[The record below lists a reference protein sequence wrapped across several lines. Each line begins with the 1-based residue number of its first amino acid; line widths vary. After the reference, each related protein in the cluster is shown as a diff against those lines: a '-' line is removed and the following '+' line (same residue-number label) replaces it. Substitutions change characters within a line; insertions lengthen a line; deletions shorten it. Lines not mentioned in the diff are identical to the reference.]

1 MKDLYIVIDGEP
13 IGLREFDNQI
23 AQSIKADMDAGR
35 VVFAVDQSVWS
46 GAANNLPNGI
56 QAVYVS
62 GSYPSIPVKQDS
74 EIAVAGEVALFRV
87 ENGQQKA
94 YRNLLVASGDN
105 RWFYGSEFKDFPDHY
120 YTGPH
125 PTGSIWKKIH
135 PDWPTT

>member
-35 VVFAVDQSVWS
+35 VVFEVSQSAWA

-62 GSYPSIPVKQDS
+62 GSHPKVPIKQDS

-94 YRNLLVASGDN
+94 YRNLLVVSGD
-105 RWFYGSEFKDFPDHY
+105 S
-120 YTGPH
+120 
-125 PTGSIWKKIH
+125 
-135 PDWPTT
+135 